1 MKLFYI
7 SNSRIPTEK
16 AHGIQIMKMCEAFT
30 RAGIDLHLILPNRKN
45 HIKDDPFDYYK
56 IKNKFKITYLSNID
70 LVGKIPR
77 FGFWLQS
84 FTFAWSVKKY
94 LAKNNDEAVVY
105 SRDILPL
112 FYILKNKKLKL
123 FYEIHNW
130 SNKLSFF
137 HKKVFAKTKFSAI
150 SNGLKK
156 ELLDYGIEDKN
167 ILISP
172 DGVDLEEFVINIS
185 REECRQKL
193 KIDSNKKIVLYTGHL
208 YRWKGVYEVL
218 PAAALTPEVDFYFIG
233 GTNYDIN
240 KFDAKIKDLNLSNVH
255 VLGHKPYDQMP
266 YYMKAADILLL
277 PNSKQFKIS
286 RLYTS
291 PMKLFEYMASNTP
304 IVASDLPSIR
314 EILNEQN
321 SILVD
326 TDDKNIFSENIKKLI
341 NNVALANSLAEQAK
355 KDVQKYSWQA
365 RVKNILNFIN
375 NVS

>member
-1 MKLFYI
+1 M
-7 SNSRIPTEK
+7 
-16 AHGIQIMKMCEAFT
+16 
-30 RAGIDLHLILPNRKN
+30 
-45 HIKDDPFDYYK
+45 
-56 IKNKFKITYLSNID
+56 
-70 LVGKIPR
+70 
-77 FGFWLQS
+77 
-84 FTFAWSVKKY
+84 
-94 LAKNNDEAVVY
+94 
-105 SRDILPL
+105 
-112 FYILKNKKLKL
+112 
-123 FYEIHNW
+123 
-130 SNKLSFF
+130 
-137 HKKVFAKTKFSAI
+137 
-150 SNGLKK
+150 
-156 ELLDYGIEDKN
+156 
-167 ILISP
+167 
-172 DGVDLEEFVINIS
+172 
-185 REECRQKL
+185 
-193 KIDSNKKIVLYTGHL
+193 
-208 YRWKGVYEVL
+208 
-218 PAAALTPEVDFYFIG
+218 
-233 GTNYDIN
+233 
-240 KFDAKIKDLNLSNVH
+240 H